1 MYHHV
6 YMRNGAAYVPTVGK
20 MGKGFYRDIE
30 PVAVVAV
37 GNTEALRKALEQMI
51 FRGNP
56 DVPIL
61 RRGEWPPPV
70 VLKYAGVK
78 SWTAFQHGMLL
89 WGVEESDNIFKII
102 GKRKK
107 ADGATVDDP
116 EQTITFPVGSKIEDV
131 VGRMIAIIQQAV
143 HRH

>member
-1 MYHHV
+1 
-6 YMRNGAAYVPTVGK
+6 
-20 MGKGFYRDIE
+20 
-30 PVAVVAV
+30 
-37 GNTEALRKALEQMI
+37 
-51 FRGNP
+51 
-56 DVPIL
+56 
-61 RRGEWPPPV
+61 
-70 VLKYAGVK
+70 VK
-78 SWTAFQHGMLL
+78 SWAAFQHGMLL

>member
-61 RRGEWPPPV
+61 RFSMECCFGE
-70 VLKYAGVK
+70 
-78 SWTAFQHGMLL
+78 S
-89 WGVEESDNIFKII
+89 
-102 GKRKK
+102 KK
-107 ADGATVDDP
+107 V
-116 EQTITFPVGSKIEDV
+116 ITSSK
-131 VGRMIAIIQQAV
+131 
-143 HRH
+143 